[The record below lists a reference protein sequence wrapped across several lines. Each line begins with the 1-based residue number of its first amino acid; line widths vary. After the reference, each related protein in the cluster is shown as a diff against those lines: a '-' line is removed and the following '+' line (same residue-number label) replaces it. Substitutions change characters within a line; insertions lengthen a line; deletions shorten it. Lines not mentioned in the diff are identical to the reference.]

1 VPDAG
6 AAVLRVRQLLVLM
19 AGQPRRWGIAS
30 SSYIQPDSGFG
41 PNNNNIVTMEAN
53 IVETPLL
60 NAVDEDVVPTKV
72 DALDLSSSS
81 SNSGGSGRRMSNL
94 HSQHARSNR
103 SPPTSQ
109 MRMSTLQSGDI
120 GSSSAVKSF
129 QPSLP
134 PLEAVNAAPV
144 MAAKASA
151 TAGPSAAHS
160 DDSHRCD
167 ICGKTFAVPARLT
180 RHYRTHTGSIDSFF
194 LIKKGRLKQL
204 N

>member
-1 VPDAG
+1 
-6 AAVLRVRQLLVLM
+6 
-19 AGQPRRWGIAS
+19 
-30 SSYIQPDSGFG
+30 
-41 PNNNNIVTMEAN
+41 MEAN

-81 SNSGGSGRRMSNL
+81 SSNSGGSGRRMSNL
-94 HSQHARSNR
+94 QSQPARSNR
-103 SPPTSQ
+103 LPPNSQ
-109 MRMSTLQSGDI
+109 MRTSTVQSGGI
-120 GSSSAVKSF
+120 GSSSADKSF

-134 PLEAVNAAPV
+134 PLEAVTAPPV
-144 MAAKASA
+144 MAAKPSA

-180 RHYRTHTGSIDSFF
+180 RHYRTHTGSIDF
-194 LIKKGRLKQL
+194 K
-204 N
+204 